1 MCATLHPGDAVTIA
15 NIAIWA
21 ALYADNVV
29 LLSPTTPG
37 LTRQFCSLEAFCAA
51 EQLRVGYQKTKQMLI
66 NQDGDISNPHQG
78 AQKVEVVTT
87 FKYLGVELHSY
98 CSAR

>member
-1 MCATLHPGDAVTIA
+1 MDATLHPGDAVTIA
-15 NIAIWA
+15 NVAIWA

-37 LTRQFCSLEAFCAA
+37 LTRYFCSVEAFCAA
-51 EQLRVGYQKTKQMLI
+51 ERLRVGYRKTKQMLI
-66 NQDGDISNPHQG
+66 NQDRDISNPHQED
-78 AQKVEVVTT
+78 QKFEVVFT
-87 FKYLGVELHSY
+87 FKYLGVELLSG